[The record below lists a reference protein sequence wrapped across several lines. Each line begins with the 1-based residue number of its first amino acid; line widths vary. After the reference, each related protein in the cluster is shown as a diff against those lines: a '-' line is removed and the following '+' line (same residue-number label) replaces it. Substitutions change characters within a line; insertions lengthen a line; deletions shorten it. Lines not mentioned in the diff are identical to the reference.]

1 LIFVRALQARA
12 NGIENSMQEG
22 PDFLCV
28 GMHKGGTR
36 WLFDQLQHHP
46 DFWMPPLKELHYLER
61 GEKRGKNALQALEF
75 ALGQSQR
82 RKKQSNTSREWDER
96 DIAFLREMAS
106 GHKTP
111 LELSAYGQM
120 FRHKGTLLSGDITPH
135 YCDLDEDLVRLL
147 QKQFPELR
155 IVLLVR
161 DPIRRAWSHI
171 SQATRHGG
179 FEEAV
184 LNSPEAFGKFLRE
197 DKSLGKLSFPSRAAQ
212 RWGKYFG
219 KGQFRYFFMED
230 IASRAAEVRQEIL
243 EYLGADPAKPS
254 GDLPPDHN
262 PKSKFRKLELNDAI
276 RSELVLHFADELRA
290 CASTFGGHATGWLVE
305 YAIDDRIS

>member
-1 LIFVRALQARA
+1 
-12 NGIENSMQEG
+12 MKEG

-36 WLFDQLQHHP
+36 WLFDQLQHHA

-61 GEKRGKNALQALEF
+61 GDKKGKNALQALEF

-82 RKKQSNTSREWDER
+82 RKKQSNTSREWDDR

-106 GHKTP
+106 GHKKP
-111 LELSAYGQM
+111 LDLCAYGQM
-120 FRHKGTLLSGDITPH
+120 FRHKGALISGDITPH
-135 YCDLDEDLVRLL
+135 YCDLEEDIVRLL
-147 QKQFPELR
+147 RQEFPDLR

-161 DPIRRAWSHI
+161 DPIKRAWSHI
-171 SQATRHGG
+171 SQASRHGG
-179 FEEAV
+179 FDEAV
-184 LNSPEAFGKFLRE
+184 LNSPRAFAKLLRE

-212 RWGKYFG
+212 RWGKHFANR
-219 KGQFRYFFMED
+219 QFRYFFMED
-230 IASRAAEVRQEIL
+230 IASRAAEVRREIL

-262 PKSKFRKLELNDAI
+262 PKSKFRKLEMSDAI
-276 RSELVLHFADELRA
+276 RSELVSYFADELRA
-290 CASTFGGHATGWLVE
+290 CASTFGGHATAWLIE
-305 YAIDDRIS
+305 YGIDGATSAGAP